1 MSMDK
6 LMKKE
11 LLAYFKKVQHLLPYT
26 EMQKRRYIQD
36 FKDSVLDYCIQHPH
50 AELHEIQEHFG
61 TAEEIS
67 EILLSDT
74 NTHIWKRSN
83 QRIRFFRACLA
94 VVLIAGITASS
105 YSICKLWN
113 QKNACE
119 GHFVETIVH
128 NTKHFP
134 EK

>member
-11 LLAYFKKVQHLLPYT
+11 LSAYFKKVQHLLPYT
-26 EMQKRRYIQD
+26 GMQRRRYIQD

-83 QRIRFFRACLA
+83 QRIRFFRACLS
-94 VVLIAGITASS
+94 VVLIACITASL
-105 YSICKLWN
+105 YSVSKLWE
-113 QKNACE
+113 KKSVCE
-119 GHFVETIVH
+119 GHFVETVVH